1 MTQGMTAHYSYAI
14 DNILKNNYDH
24 IKITYDE
31 LTSKPKKCIE
41 KIYEFL
47 EIPKYKHRFT
57 NLDQLVINNIQYD
70 DSVLE
75 GIHHDVKEDK
85 VERNYYSIEKY
96 LTESAIE
103 KYRDVEVLF

>member
-1 MTQGMTAHYSYAI
+1 M
-14 DNILKNNYDH
+14 
-24 IKITYDE
+24 
-31 LTSKPKKCIE
+31 
-41 KIYEFL
+41 
-47 EIPKYKHRFT
+47 
-57 NLDQLVINNIQYD
+57 
-70 DSVLE
+70 LE